1 MLIQRAV
8 LLDGTE
14 TDIRAGER
22 IVEVG
27 ELVPN
32 AGEDVFDAAGGTVIP
47 GLHDH
52 HVHLRAAA
60 AAFSLEIR
68 LTG

>member
-14 TDIRAGER
+14 TDIRADER

-27 ELVPN
+27 DLTPN
-32 AGEDVFDAAGGTVIP
+32 
-47 GLHDH
+47 
-52 HVHLRAAA
+52 
-60 AAFSLEIR
+60 
-68 LTG
+68 